1 MRLERLAGAV
11 SPLPDVVAILDHY
24 ESQVACG

>member
-11 SPLPDVVAILDHY
+11 SPVFDVVAILDHY
-24 ESQVACG
+24 ESQGACA